1 MSEETKDQEQA
12 GAEATQAVET
22 VEQQPAEPRKE
33 PIRIE
38 LEDLT
43 EEGRK
48 KIEESLKRPVADIP
62 ATVLSQDKHPGSLVH
77 LTFQVARADYDAEQG
92 RLLKDLQKEA
102 VLPGYRRGKVPV
114 KLLQIRLGEDAVRD
128 TIRSLATNAMRQE
141 VAKQQLK
148 LTVRPQVNEYN
159 VPEGAE
165 AVTFEVEAEVE
176 PTVEAKEYKGVTVE
190 VEMQPVA
197 EEAVNQRLEAMR
209 NQNAVYDAAPADAV
223 VQDQDVLTVDAEVY
237 GAQGQKLENMS
248 RENWHLY
255 AFREQLPPAV
265 ADLIIGKKV
274 GEPVEAKV
282 ENKTTNRRG
291 EEVTH
296 LDDWKVTVKEIK
308 RSRLPELDDEFAKDL
323 GDYATLE
330 DLKNKIRGEL
340 QEAEETRQRNEALGK
355 IYQKLSELNPIDVP
369 HSLLNAQTYQ
379 LIRQDQEQLQRYG
392 MRLEHVIHDAN
403 QYLNDQRN
411 SAGQMVL
418 IGLLLDEIAKKEN
431 LSVTDEDVDKEIEK
445 MAEKQGRKPLAVR
458 ARLEAQRQLDQF
470 REQVGRQKINDF
482 LLANSTVNKVPAK
495 PKEETPAVDAETK
508 DELLKHGEP
517 SEA

>member
-62 ATVLSQDKHPGSLVH
+62 ATVLSQDKHPGSLVR
-77 LTFQVARADYDAEQG
+77 LNFQVARADYDAEQG
-92 RLLKDLQKEA
+92 RLLKDLAKEA

-128 TIRSLATNAMRQE
+128 TVRSLATNAMRQE
-141 VAKQQLK
+141 VARQQLK
-148 LTVRPQVNEYN
+148 LTVRPQVTEYN
-159 VPEGAE
+159 VADD

-176 PTVEAKEYKGVTVE
+176 PTVEAKEYTGITVE

-197 EEAVNQRLEAMR
+197 EEAVNQRIEAMR
-209 NQNAVYDAAPADAV
+209 NQNAVYENAPEDAV

-248 RENWHLY
+248 REAWHLY

-265 ADLIIGKKV
+265 ADLIVGKKV
-274 GEPVEAKV
+274 GEQFETKV
-282 ENKTTNRRG
+282 ENKSTNRRG

-296 LDDWKVTVKEIK
+296 MDDWKVTVKEIK

-330 DLKNKIRGEL
+330 DLKNKIRAEL

-392 MRLEHVIHDAN
+392 MRLEHVIHDPN

-431 LSVTDEDVDKEIEK
+431 LAVTDEDVDKEIEK
-445 MAEKQGRKPLAVR
+445 MAERQGRKPLAVR

-482 LLANSTVNKVPAK
+482 LLANATVNKVPAK
-495 PKEETPAVDAETK
+495 PKEEAPAADAETK
-508 DELLKHGEP
+508 E
-517 SEA
+517 